1 MRPAWYMNARIVT
14 AIILLGIVAAFALA
28 GAFFGAQSSDI
39 AANAASTFE
48 NFDSRTRTLSVT
60 GVSSAKVS
68 PDRVSISFAVESQEK
83 TAEQATKANA
93 NITTMVIE
101 ALEEVGISGSMSTSY
116 YNVYPIYEYVEAP
129 AECIQYGDGD
139 QIQRYCPPPTARQ
152 ILLGYKAVNGIVIE
166 SAQLDKVGQWIDA
179 AVQAGA
185 NRVEYVYFSVS
196 AQRQDEIRNDLIAD
210 AVQDARNKAE
220 IALEPLGMEIVDVQ
234 SISLDSYPIIYYKRG
249 FEYAAGAPSSTTP
262 IIPGEQEVSVSIH
275 ATFQI
280 DGFAGG
286 QTPANTT
293 VYTSTNE
300 EFQVSL
306 DSNPSTGYEWQV
318 RSMDETIAKLVNDE
332 YIPPESGLLGAGG
345 RQVLTFEA
353 LEEGKTTI
361 VLEYVRSW
369 EPESPAGVYSVN
381 VIISP
386 NS

>member
-1 MRPAWYMNARIVT
+1 MNARIVT